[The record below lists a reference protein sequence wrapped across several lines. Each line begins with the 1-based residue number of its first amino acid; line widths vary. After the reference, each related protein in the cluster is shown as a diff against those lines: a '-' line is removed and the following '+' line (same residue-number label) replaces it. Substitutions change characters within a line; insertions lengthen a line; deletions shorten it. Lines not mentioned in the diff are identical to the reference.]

1 MYRTASLFAVR
12 TRRPFVS
19 CETLRE
25 PGCDRRLGDCGVSGV
40 RRSSWA
46 ARRGRL
52 RSGDAFY
59 APTILDYEVLGALRG
74 LARKDGRLDDTYV
87 EECIRDLELF
97 PIRREDVA
105 PLRRRMWGLR
115 HDFTVHDAAYV
126 ALAESLNAT
135 LVTCDE
141 KFPRGSGAGC
151 RIETI
156 S

>member
-1 MYRTASLFAVR
+1 MSLAVIDASAIVAFLAFDDPR
-12 TRRPFVS
+12 GR
-19 CETLRE
+19 
-25 PGCDRRLGDCGVSGV
+25 GV
-40 RRSSWA
+40 A
-46 ARRGRL
+46 ARL

-74 LARKDGRLDDTYV
+74 LAHKDSRLDDTYV

-105 PLRRRMWGLR
+105 GLRRRMWGLR
-115 HDFTVHDAAYV
+115 HNFTVYDAAYI
-126 ALAESLNAT
+126 ALAETLNAT
-135 LVTCDE
+135 FVTCDE
-141 KFPRGSGAGC
+141 KFARGSGAGC

>member
-1 MYRTASLFAVR
+1 MSLSVVDASAVVA
-12 TRRPFVS
+12 F
-19 CETLRE
+19 LAFD
-25 PGCDRRLGDCGVSGV
+25 DRRGQNV
-40 RRSSWA
+40 A
-46 ARRGRL
+46 GRL

-74 LARKDGRLDDTYV
+74 LAGKDDRLDDSYV

-105 PLRRRMWGLR
+105 PLRRRIWGLR
-115 HDFTVHDAAYV
+115 HNLTVYDAAYV
-126 ALAESLNAT
+126 ALAEMLNAT

-141 KFPRGSGAGC
+141 KFARSAGVSC

-156 S
+156 T

>member
-1 MYRTASLFAVR
+1 MSMAVIDASALVAFLAFDDPRGRHV
-12 TRRPFVS
+12 
-19 CETLRE
+19 
-25 PGCDRRLGDCGVSGV
+25 
-40 RRSSWA
+40 A
-46 ARRGRL
+46 GRL

-74 LARKDGRLDDTYV
+74 LARKDDRIDDSYV

-105 PLRRRMWGLR
+105 PLRRRIWGLR
-115 HDFTVHDAAYV
+115 DNMTVYDAAYV
-126 ALAESLNAT
+126 ALAEMLNAT

-141 KFPRGSGAGC
+141 TFARSVGPGC
-151 RIETI
+151 RIDTI